1 MAAIAPW
8 GFASL
13 LGHARAAL
21 PLWGL
26 LAAVLL
32 RGLIPAGYMPDPGA
46 LKLGQLELTL
56 CTASG
61 ERVAFSL
68 PLGSLAT
75 SGAPDGHGVASDPD
89 CPFGLLSQLTPAL
102 LALAFWWPW
111 RPTQHRTRR
120 RTWAAAP
127 PSLRLTGP
135 ALGPRAP
142 PC

>member
-8 GFASL
+8 GLASL
-13 LGHARAAL
+13 LGHVRAAL

-68 PLGSLAT
+68 PLDGLAT

-89 CPFGLLSQLTPAL
+89 CPFGLLSQVTPAL

-111 RPTQHRTRR
+111 RPTQRLARR
-120 RTWAAAP
+120 RAWVAP
-127 PSLRLTGP
+127 PPAIRLTGP